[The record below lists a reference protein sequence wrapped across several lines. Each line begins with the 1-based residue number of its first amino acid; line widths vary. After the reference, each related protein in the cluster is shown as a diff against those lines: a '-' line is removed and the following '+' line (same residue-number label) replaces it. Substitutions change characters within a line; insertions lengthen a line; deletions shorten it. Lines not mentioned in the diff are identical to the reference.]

1 MFANQEGKSHKSQKI
16 LARHKPSVNRICSR
30 THWQHQLELGE
41 RGLPGL
47 GYGGSAFLGHLFVN
61 DLVGEAVDGLVRQSG
76 TGRAVTLQRLEAV
89 HLESIL
95 ILKDF
100 FIIFPCQRNIKYSM
114 LFISI
119 FSRRQNPFVTNVS
132 FRIIAMP
139 LYAGQKNTCINWQVS
154 QIKRYFIFYKR
165 PSLNNITSR
174 TSPYYIE
181 GTYTRFEIDFKKERN
196 NLYIN

>member
-1 MFANQEGKSHKSQKI
+1 MFANQESKSHKSQKI

-100 FIIFPCQRNIKYSM
+100 FNNFSILEEYQIFDAVYFNLQQTTKSICNQCKFQDNYYASVCRAKKYMYKLVGESNKAVFYF
-114 LFISI
+114 L
-119 FSRRQNPFVTNVS
+119 QTS
-132 FRIIAMP
+132 FA
-139 LYAGQKNTCINWQVS
+139 
-154 QIKRYFIFYKR
+154 
-165 PSLNNITSR
+165 
-174 TSPYYIE
+174 
-181 GTYTRFEIDFKKERN
+181 
-196 NLYIN
+196 